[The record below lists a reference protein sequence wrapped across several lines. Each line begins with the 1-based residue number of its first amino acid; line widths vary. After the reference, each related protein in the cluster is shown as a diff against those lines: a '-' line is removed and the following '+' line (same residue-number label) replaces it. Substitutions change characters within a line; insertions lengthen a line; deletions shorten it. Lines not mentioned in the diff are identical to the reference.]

1 MVRLSGLDKYFRY
14 LKLIILLV
22 FIITI
27 TMPISRVSAD
37 GAAGFSLSY
46 DGVDDFVLI
55 SETDSVMGGTT
66 WKDTMTVSLWMKP
79 EGSGYCL
86 VNDPAQCDAIVGD
99 RPRWWGI
106 SHGVVNGVDRIWF
119 WNMDVNGQDQIGIP
133 YTAGEWVHLAWVHSG
148 GTLSAY
154 KNGVLVDSITS
165 GTTRQPDTGALPAI
179 QIGAVI
185 NNVDRNW
192 SFQGEIDEVRLY
204 DIGLTQSAIRDT
216 IFTELTPPVGGLRA
230 YYKMSDGT
238 GTTLTDDSGNGFDG
252 TLMDGTS
259 TVPGNGSY
267 PLWVVST
274 AFDQPVAYDLS
285 AITDEDT
292 SVQITLD
299 GLGAPPST
307 LTYTFSEPPH
317 GSLSGT
323 APDLTY
329 MPDLNY
335 SGADSF
341 TYQVWD
347 GVNASASATVS
358 ITINPINDAPVVNS
372 QNWNSDEDVAGP
384 IVLTANDIEGDPLT
398 YSLVGTP
405 TYGVLSGTIPNF
417 TYTPN
422 SNYFGPDSFS
432 FKVNDTHVDSQIAT
446 VSITVN
452 PVNDAPLA
460 ENLIKNT
467 QIDTPVDI
475 TLLASDIENDPLTFS
490 IVDNPGHGSL
500 SGSIPNLTYTPVGG
514 YSGSDSFT
522 YLVNDTHVDSALA
535 TVNINISSGNQAP
548 TADDQIVETDE
559 DVFLD
564 IILTGSD
571 PESSPITFTILD
583 QPLHGVVSGTGPNV
597 NYSPALNYNGSDH
610 FTFKVND
617 GLLDSS
623 IATVTI
629 SVLAVNDQPVA
640 TPQDVE
646 TNVETA
652 LPITLSGTD
661 IENNTLTFSVETD
674 PGHGIL
680 SGSAP
685 DLTYTPAAGY
695 SGPDSFTFIAND
707 GLIDSSPATISITV
721 VSPNQPPTADAQEV
735 ETDEEIAID
744 IILTGNDPEGEP
756 LSFSFMTPPAHGNFG
771 STTPP
776 NLTYTPQTNY
786 YGTDF
791 FVFRVH
797 DGVQWSEP
805 ATVSIVINPV
815 NDLPRGLN
823 QILETDQN
831 VALDVLLTG
840 EDVDGD
846 FLTFEIFSDPAH
858 GTLSG
863 TLPNVVYTPD
873 LNYTG
878 QDNFRF
884 RVSDSGGTVWSSLA
898 TISINVVAVNN
909 PPTAVPDEYSVV
921 SDHQLVVNAPG
932 VLTNDSD
939 INGDVIT
946 AELVSDVSHG
956 NLTLVNDGSFTYVPS
971 IGYTGDDQFTYRAKD
986 TTEYSTP
993 VTVTI
998 HVVTGYQIFLP
1009 LITK

>member
-1 MVRLSGLDKYFRY
+1 
-14 LKLIILLV
+14 
-22 FIITI
+22 
-27 TMPISRVSAD
+27 
-37 GAAGFSLSY
+37 
-46 DGVDDFVLI
+46 
-55 SETDSVMGGTT
+55 
-66 WKDTMTVSLWMKP
+66 
-79 EGSGYCL
+79 
-86 VNDPAQCDAIVGD
+86 
-99 RPRWWGI
+99 
-106 SHGVVNGVDRIWF
+106 
-119 WNMDVNGQDQIGIP
+119 
-133 YTAGEWVHLAWVHSG
+133 
-148 GTLSAY
+148 
-154 KNGVLVDSITS
+154 
-165 GTTRQPDTGALPAI
+165 
-179 QIGAVI
+179 
-185 NNVDRNW
+185 
-192 SFQGEIDEVRLY
+192 
-204 DIGLTQSAIRDT
+204 
-216 IFTELTPPVGGLRA
+216 
-230 YYKMSDGT
+230 
-238 GTTLTDDSGNGFDG
+238 
-252 TLMDGTS
+252 
-259 TVPGNGSY
+259 
-267 PLWVVST
+267 
-274 AFDQPVAYDLS
+274 VAYDLS

-299 GLGAPPST
+299 GLGAPTST
-307 LTYTFSEPPH
+307 LTFTFSDPPH

-358 ITINPINDAPVVNS
+358 ITINPINDAPVANS

-467 QIDTPVDI
+467 QINTPVDI

-559 DVFLD
+559 DVSLD

-583 QPLHGVVSGTGPNV
+583 QPLHGVLTGTGPNV
-597 NYSPALNYNGSDH
+597 NYSPASNYNGSDH

-640 TPQDVE
+640 NPQTIE
-646 TNVETA
+646 TTIDSAVSLTLTGSDIDNN
-652 LPITLSGTD
+652 PITYSVVTTPSHG
-661 IENNTLTFSVETD
+661 NLT
-674 PGHGIL
+674 
-680 SGSAP
+680 GSAP
-685 DLTYTPAAGY
+685 DLVYTPAAGY
-695 SGPDSFTFIAND
+695 SGQDSFTFKAND
-707 GLIDSSPATISITV
+707 GFLDSSPATVDINVGSG
-721 VSPNQPPTADAQEV
+721 NLPPTADALDV
-735 ETDEEIAID
+735 FTDEDTPVNIT
-744 IILTGNDPEGEP
+744 LTGADPEGVG
-756 LSFSFMTPPAHGNFG
+756 LTYSFLTPPSHGNFG
-771 STTPP
+771 GSVAP
-776 NLTYTPQTNY
+776 NMIYTPASNY
-786 YGTDF
+786 YGTDY
-791 FVFRVH
+791 FVFRVS
-797 DGVQWSEP
+797 DGVNWSEP
-805 ATVSIVINPV
+805 ATVSITINPV
-815 NDLPRGLN
+815 NDLPLPLTQN
-823 QILETDQN
+823 LATNQN
-831 VALDVLLTG
+831 VDLNILLTG
-840 EDVDGD
+840 TDVDGD
-846 FLTFEIFSDPAH
+846 FLTFEIVSNPAN
-858 GTLSG
+858 GVLSG
-863 TLPNVVYTPD
+863 ILPNVSYTP
-873 LNYTG
+873 NSNFTG
-878 QDNFRF
+878 LDYFRF
-884 RVSDSGGTVWSSLA
+884 RVNDGTAWSTDSA
-898 TISINVVAVNN
+898 RINISVVAVNN

-921 SDHQLVVNAPG
+921 RDHQLVVNTPG
-932 VLTNDSD
+932 VLTNDGD

-956 NLTLVNDGSFTYVPS
+956 NLTLVSDGSFTYMAS

-986 TTEYSTP
+986 NTEYSAP
-993 VTVTI
+993 VIVTI
-998 HVVTGYQIFLP
+998 HVVTGYQTFLP